1 MQLAITSNFEKLVK
15 ENPDKNVGLVTFNN
29 SVNIIGDGSIEKITI
44 SGDFLDNKDEIKK
57 FAENTPEFK
66 TINQNKKVLN
76 EKLLK

>member
-1 MQLAITSNFEKLVK
+1 MHPLLFKY
-15 ENPDKNVGLVTFNN
+15 
-29 SVNIIGDGSIEKITI
+29 GSIEKLTI